1 MGGPY
6 RGPFYVLDSLLNSN
20 TLDTGGIVHHFFA
33 YVSKLKYILRWGLK
47 RNVENENVK
56 EHSFDV
62 ATIAHALAL
71 IRNRVYGGDLDA
83 NEIAVIALYHDASEV
98 LTGDLPGP
106 IKYFNPTIAE
116 AYKDV
121 EKAAKTKLLTM
132 LPNELQDEYSPL
144 IQDHLLPEGTRRLLK
159 AADVLSAYIKCIH
172 EVDSNNHE
180 FQVAKERVEGM
191 LQSYDLPEVAYFM
204 EKFLPSFRLTLDEL
218 G

>member
-1 MGGPY
+1 M
-6 RGPFYVLDSLLNSN
+6 
-20 TLDTGGIVHHFFA
+20 HHFFA

-71 IRNRVYGGDLDA
+71 IRNRLYGGDLDA
-83 NEIAVIALYHDASEV
+83 NEIAVIAMYHDASEV

-106 IKYFNPTIAE
+106 IKYFNPAIAE
-116 AYKDV
+116 AYKEV
-121 EKAAKTKLLTM
+121 EKAAKSKLLTM
-132 LPNELQDEYSPL
+132 LPDELQDDYAGL
-144 IQDHLLPEGTRRLLK
+144 INDHDLPVETRKLLK

-180 FQVAKERVEGM
+180 FQVAKQRVEG
-191 LQSYDLPEVAYFM
+191 LLASYDLPEISYFM
-204 EKFLPSFRLTLDEL
+204 EKFLPSYR
-218 G
+218 

>member
-1 MGGPY
+1 M
-6 RGPFYVLDSLLNSN
+6 
-20 TLDTGGIVHHFFA
+20 HHFFA

-71 IRNRVYGGDLDA
+71 IRNRLYGGSYDA
-83 NEIAVIALYHDASEV
+83 NQIAVMALYHDASEV

-106 IKYFNPTIAE
+106 IKYFNPSIAI

-121 EKAAKTKLLTM
+121 EKAAKTKLLSM
-132 LPNELQDEYSPL
+132 LPEELQMDYQPL
-144 IQDHLLPEGTRRLLK
+144 ICEEGMTQDIRKLLK
-159 AADVLSAYIKCIH
+159 AADVLSAYIKCIQ
-172 EVDSNNHE
+172 EVESHNHE
-180 FQVAKERVEGM
+180 FQVAKQRIEGM
-191 LQSYDLPEVAYFM
+191 LQQYDLPEVTYFV
-204 EKFLPSFRLTLDEL
+204 EKFLPSYKLTLDEL

>member
-1 MGGPY
+1 MY
-6 RGPFYVLDSLLNSN
+6 
-20 TLDTGGIVHHFFA
+20 HFFA

-71 IRNRVYGGDLDA
+71 IRNRFYGGELDA
-83 NEIAVIALYHDASEV
+83 NQIAVIAMYHDASEV

-106 IKYFNPTIAE
+106 IKYFNPSIAE
-116 AYKDV
+116 AYKEV
-121 EKAAKTKLLTM
+121 EKEAKLKLLSM
-132 LPNELQDEYSPL
+132 LPQELQDDYSPL
-144 IQDHLLPEGTRRLLK
+144 IQDHLLPADIRKLLK
-159 AADVLSAYIKCIH
+159 GADVLSAYIKCIH

-180 FQVAKERVEGM
+180 FQVAKQRVEK
-191 LQSYDLPEVAYFM
+191 LLADYDLPELAYFL
-204 EKFLPSFRLTLDEL
+204 ENFLPSYRLTLDEL